1 VFPLRDNNPTRGR
14 PLITLALIAIN
25 LAVFFAWQPSAF
37 WGGAGSRAAVE
48 KEQMAFLFAHAAVP
62 CEIVQG
68 EPLDAAERATG
79 ECRETPGAPVDA
91 QKDVYLA
98 AFVSLF
104 LHGSLLHIVSNM
116 WFLWIF
122 GNNIEEAL
130 GKLPYLAFY
139 LVGGLVATIGFILLQ
154 ADQAVPLVGASG
166 AIAAVLGGYL
176 ALFPTRRI
184 IGLVGVWPVPVP
196 AALFL
201 GLWFFGQFATQDANV
216 AWQAHAAGF
225 VFGFAVTL
233 LVRGPVHAR
242 LRRLHF

>member
-1 VFPLRDNNPTRGR
+1 MFPLRDNNPTRGR
-14 PLITLALIAIN
+14 PLMTLALIAVN
-25 LAVFFAWQPSAF
+25 VAVFFAWQPPAF
-37 WGGAGSRAAVE
+37 LVGGSEAAQVE
-48 KEQMAFLFAHAAVP
+48 QADFLFAHAAVP

-79 ECRETPGAPVDA
+79 RCRETPGVPVDPG
-91 QKDVYLA
+91 KNVYA
-98 AFVSLF
+98 AVFVSLF
-104 LHGSLLHIVSNM
+104 LHGSLIHIVSNM

-130 GKLPYLAFY
+130 GRLPYLAFY
-139 LVGGLVATIGFILLQ
+139 LAGGVVATLGFVLLQ
-154 ADQAVPLVGASG
+154 ADQAMPLVGASG

-184 IGLVGVWPVPVP
+184 IGLVGIWPVPVP

-201 GLWFFGQFATQDANV
+201 GLWFLGQFATQESDV

-225 VFGFAVTL
+225 AFGFVVTL
-233 LVRGPVHAR
+233 LLRAPVQAR
-242 LRRLHF
+242 LRRLHV

>member
-1 VFPLRDNNPTRGR
+1 MFPLRDNNPTRGR
-14 PLITLALIAIN
+14 PFMTLALIAVN
-25 LAVFFAWQPSAF
+25 VAVFFAWQPSAF
-37 WGGAGSRAAVE
+37 WTVGSEAAPA
-48 KEQMAFLFAHAAVP
+48 EQEAFLFAHAAVP

-79 ECRETPGAPVDA
+79 ECRETPGVPVDA
-91 QKDVYLA
+91 QKNVYLA
-98 AFVSLF
+98 ALVSLF

-130 GKLPYLAFY
+130 GRLPYLAFY
-139 LVGGLVATIGFILLQ
+139 LVGGVAATLGFVLLQ

-166 AIAAVLGGYL
+166 AIATVLGAYL

-184 IGLVGVWPVPVP
+184 IGLVGIWPVPVP

-201 GLWFFGQFATQDANV
+201 GLWFFGQFATQDADV
-216 AWQAHAAGF
+216 AWQAHAVGF
-225 VFGFAVTL
+225 VFGFVVTF
-233 LVRGPVHAR
+233 LVRAPVHAR
-242 LRRLHF
+242 LRRLHV

>member
-1 VFPLRDNNPTRGR
+1 MFPLRDNNPTRGR
-14 PLITLALIAIN
+14 PLITLALIAVN
-25 LAVFFAWQPSAF
+25 VAVFFAWQPSVF
-37 WGGAGSRAAVE
+37 WVGGSQAAQA
-48 KEQMAFLFAHAAVP
+48 EQEAFLFAHAAVP

-79 ECRETPGAPVDA
+79 RCHETPGVPVDA
-91 QKDVYLA
+91 EKHVYA
-98 AFVSLF
+98 AVLVSLF
-104 LHGSLLHIVSNM
+104 LHGNLIHIVSNM

-122 GNNIEEAL
+122 GNNMEEAL

-139 LVGGLVATIGFILLQ
+139 LVGGVVATLGFVLLQ
-154 ADQAVPLVGASG
+154 ADVAMPLVGASG
-166 AIAAVLGGYL
+166 AIATVLGGYL

-201 GLWFFGQFATQDANV
+201 GLWFLGQFVTQETDV

-225 VFGFAVTL
+225 VFGFVVTFL
-233 LVRGPVHAR
+233 ARAPLHAR